1 MALFPTKPVPA
12 LLATDR
18 LVREQ
23 RGRPR
28 RKRLRRPRR
37 QRIPRGVERDYR
49 SEIFDVL
56 ERARELVNKLLIPRL
71 AELESR
77 ALITVDADDLLIAP
91 YPHRAIVDISGLSD
105 RADVERWAEAL
116 ARIVQN
122 IREQFAPAERVL
134 EVSAQVA
141 VNRTSAF
148 NKQQI
153 TNQLKGVLG
162 VDIFL
167 AEPELAD
174 ELAAAVAENVAKIES
189 IPAQYFDDIEAIVL
203 RGFRAG
209 RRAEVLGEEIS
220 DRFGVSR
227 KRGAFIARDQIET
240 LNGNLTRNRQI
251 NLGIPGYIWRTA
263 LDERVRPSHADLEG
277 EPFGWDDPPVTNSSG
292 DRNHP
297 GQDFNCRC
305 VAEPDFSTLL

>member
-28 RKRLRRPRR
+28 RQRLRRPRR
-37 QRIPRGVERDYR
+37 QRLPRGVERDYR
-49 SEIFDVL
+49 SDIFTVL
-56 ERARELVNKLLIPRL
+56 ERARALVDKLLIPRL
-71 AELESR
+71 AELEGR
-77 ALITVDADDLLIAP
+77 ARITLD
-91 YPHRAIVDISGLSD
+91 HD

-116 ARIVQN
+116 ERIVQN
-122 IREQFAPAERVL
+122 IRDQFAPAERALDVG
-134 EVSAQVA
+134 ARVA
-141 VNRTSAF
+141 VNRTSSF

-153 TNQLKGVLG
+153 TNQLRGVLG
-162 VDIFL
+162 VDIFI

-174 ELAAAVAENVAKIES
+174 ELAGAVAENVGLIKS
-189 IPAQYFDDIEAIVL
+189 IPEQYFDDVERIVL

-209 RRAEVLGEEIS
+209 QRSEVLGDEIS
-220 DRFGVSR
+220 ERFGVSR
-227 KRGAFIARDQIET
+227 TRGAFIARDQIGS

-263 LDERVRPSHADLEG
+263 LDEKVRPTHEDLEDT
-277 EPFGWDDPPVTNSSG
+277 PHGWDDPPVTNSRG

-297 GQDFNCRC
+297 GGDFRCRC
-305 VAEPDFSTLL
+305 VPEPDLSTLL

>member
-28 RKRLRRPRR
+28 RRRLRRPRR
-37 QRIPRGVERDYR
+37 QRLPRGVERDYR
-49 SEIFDVL
+49 SDIFIILD
-56 ERARELVNKLLIPRL
+56 RARSLVDKLLIPRL

-77 ALITVDADDLLIAP
+77 ARITVDHDE
-91 YPHRAIVDISGLSD
+91 D
-105 RADVERWAEAL
+105 RADADGWPEAL
-116 ARIVQN
+116 ARIVRN
-122 IREQFAPAERVL
+122 IREQFAPAERAL
-134 EVSAQVA
+134 EVSARVA
-141 VNRTSAF
+141 VNQTSSF

-153 TNQLKGVLG
+153 TNQLRGVLG
-162 VDIFL
+162 VDIFI

-174 ELAAAVAENVAKIES
+174 ELAGAVAENVGLIKS
-189 IPAQYFDDIEAIVL
+189 IPSQYFDDVERIVL

-209 RRAEVLGEEIS
+209 QRSEVLGDEIS
-220 DRFGVSR
+220 ERFGVSR
-227 KRGAFIARDQIET
+227 KRGAFIARDQIES

-263 LDERVRPSHADLEG
+263 LDERVRPAHAQLEG
-277 EPFGWDDPPVTNSSG
+277 EPFGWDEPPIVDPRTG
-292 DRNHP
+292 RRAHP
-297 GQDFNCRC
+297 GGDFNCRC
-305 VAEPDFSTLL
+305 VAEPDLSTLL

>member
-23 RGRPR
+23 RGRPPR
-28 RKRLRRPRR
+28 RRLRRPRR
-37 QRIPRGVERDYR
+37 QRLPRGVERDYR
-49 SEIFDVL
+49 SDIFTVL
-56 ERARELVNKLLIPRL
+56 ERARELVDKLLIPRL

-77 ALITVDADDLLIAP
+77 ALITVD
-91 YPHRAIVDISGLSD
+91 HD

-116 ARIVQN
+116 GRIVQN
-122 IREQFAPAERVL
+122 IRDQFAPAERAL
-134 EVSAQVA
+134 EVGARVA

-153 TNQLKGVLG
+153 TNQLRGVLG
-162 VDIFL
+162 VDIFI

-174 ELAAAVAENVAKIES
+174 ELAGAVAENVGLIES
-189 IPAQYFDDIEAIVL
+189 IPSQYFDDIERIVL

-209 RRAEVLGEEIS
+209 QRSEVLGDEIS
-220 DRFGVSR
+220 ERFNVSR
-227 KRGAFIARDQIET
+227 NRGAFIARDQIGS

-263 LDERVRPSHADLEG
+263 FDERVRPTHADLEG
-277 EPFGWDDPPVTNSSG
+277 EPFGWDDPPVTNSRG

-297 GQDFNCRC
+297 GGDFRCRC
-305 VAEPDFSTLL
+305 VPEPDLSTLL